1 MLGVR
6 AFNRQMQIRSF
17 TSGGACQC
25 GAEDGNRRILLA
37 PVDGHQPGYSP
48 KESTVRTQSAL
59 FAAVWM
65 CASHLAVA
73 QSTLGAHSS
82 NGCKDFQSTVDHDR
96 PAIADWV
103 SQPGTHPVA
112 WSDSRVVVNAA
123 EPTGLIVD
131 ECRKPG

>member
-1 MLGVR
+1 M
-6 AFNRQMQIRSF
+6 
-17 TSGGACQC
+17 
-25 GAEDGNRRILLA
+25 
-37 PVDGHQPGYSP
+37 
-48 KESTVRTQSAL
+48 RTLPAL
-59 FAAVWM
+59 FVSVFL